1 MSAAK
6 AISYAQSAGLPSSLK
21 RRAARA
27 PMAMNASANA
37 SPNVFSVI
45 GPMSRF
51 GSTCWRLVPSLAEGL
66 GGIEVGAQP
75 HHPALAHPEAV
86 PPQMVEG
93 QAAGRGPADADERHQ
108 PARGPAYVLH
118 HEPRD
123 RAEVLEVL
131 AESRTHRVLAAE
143 APRPRPPR
151 VLDVFDVRVPAV
163 EHADVLRCA
172 HHGERLP
179 RAPGRV
185 QVAHDS
191 TVARK
196 RLQVAQRVHDGP
208 VHAHLEV
215 QVRAEAQAGA
225 ADVADDLALRHVLA
239 RANGE
244 RRLVAIARGE

>member
-51 GSTCWRLVPSLAEGL
+51 GSTCWRLVLSLAEGL
-66 GGIEVGAQP
+66 GGIEVGP
-75 HHPALAHPEAV
+75 GTHHPSLAH
-86 PPQMVEG
+86 
-93 QAAGRGPADADERHQ
+93 R
-108 PARGPAYVLH
+108 
-118 HEPRD
+118 
-123 RAEVLEVL
+123 
-131 AESRTHRVLAAE
+131 
-143 APRPRPPR
+143 
-151 VLDVFDVRVPAV
+151 
-163 EHADVLRCA
+163 
-172 HHGERLP
+172 ERLP

-208 VHAHLEV
+208 VDAHLEV